1 MAVVNR
7 GQRDIDNNMT
17 IRDAIRKEQ
26 VFFKGHPVYRSLL
39 KQCTTPVLTR
49 TLNNILMHHIR
60 DCLPEIKNRIGAM
73 TVDVARELE
82 ALGEPTGELSRATLG
97 GTMLGLLSRFASNF
111 QSAVEGRGFSSSPSD
126 SVETFELYGGARINF
141 IFTEI
146 FGKSLMRI
154 DPFDSLTDEEIRTA
168 ICNANGTRPALF
180 VPEISFDLLVK
191 RQIARLE
198 QPGLQC
204 VDLVFDE
211 LIRMASQCETTELT
225 RFPELRDRVV
235 DVVNHMLRKCV
246 GPTQS
251 MISNLINIELA
262 YINTSHPDFIGGSRA
277 VAQLMEKMAHES
289 AKGQGAGG
297 AVGGLGGADGTGLAG
312 TSRGGVGGGMAGSP
326 LRDPS
331 ARGVG
336 IVGNGGSKLKG
347 GDGAPIGR
355 GLEDAVGG
363 GAGSVASAAAAAAAS
378 ASGDK
383 GGGIMSF
390 IFGARAGQGGGA
402 GGSGG
407 GGRDA
412 GFAGREREAM
422 VKLPQVPEVMR
433 YGDGPNDREKIE
445 TEIIK
450 ALTASYFDIVRKN
463 FMDMVPKTIMYF
475 LVNHARD
482 SLQNELVSNLYRED
496 LIGESMRETEDVAQR
511 RKNAHEMKL
520 LLQKAM
526 DITNEV
532 RDFSSFKL

>member
-1 MAVVNR
+1 VAVVNR

-17 IRDAIRKEQ
+17 IREAIRKEQ
-26 VFFKGHPVYRSLL
+26 QFFKNHPVYRSLL

-73 TVDVARELE
+73 MLDVGRELE

-111 QSAVEGRGFSSSPSD
+111 QSAVEGRGFSSSD
-126 SVETFELYGGARINF
+126 SVETFELYGGARINY

-146 FGKSLMRI
+146 FGKSLMSI
-154 DPFDSLTDEEIRTA
+154 DPFDALTDEEIRTA

-289 AKGQGAGG
+289 AKGGPAGAGG
-297 AVGGLGGADGTGLAG
+297 GGVTGLGGADGMG
-312 TSRGGVGGGMAGSP
+312 TSRGGVGGVGGVSGSP
-326 LRDPS
+326 LRDS
-331 ARGVG
+331 ARGLG
-336 IVGNGGSKLKG
+336 AGGVGNGGGGKGRG
-347 GDGAPIGR
+347 GDGALIGR
-355 GLEDAVGG
+355 GLEDAMGG
-363 GAGSVASAAAAAAAS
+363 PGGVASAAAAAAAAS
-378 ASGDK
+378 AGGDK

-390 IFGARAGQGGGA
+390 IFGARAGQGGGGA
-402 GGSGG
+402 GGGA
-407 GGRDA
+407 GGREA
-412 GFAGREREAM
+412 GYAGREREAM

-482 SLQNELVSNLYRED
+482 NLQNELVSNLYRED
-496 LIGESMRETEDVAQR
+496 LIAESMRETEDIAQR
-511 RKNAHEMKL
+511 RKNSHEMKL

-526 DITNEV
+526 EIVNEV
-532 RDFSSFKL
+532 GTSRV